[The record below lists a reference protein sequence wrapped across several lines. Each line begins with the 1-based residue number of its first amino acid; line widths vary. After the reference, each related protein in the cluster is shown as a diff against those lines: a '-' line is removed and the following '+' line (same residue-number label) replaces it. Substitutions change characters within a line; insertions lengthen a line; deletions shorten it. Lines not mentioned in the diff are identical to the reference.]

1 MTQVG
6 KSRATPFEEDILD
19 QPRALRAFLDAPRPE
34 RVADRTA
41 GEYDRII
48 LTGMGSSHFAG
59 LRTWRRLTAARLPA
73 WWVSTDELLESLEL
87 VTERS
92 LLLVTSQ
99 SGASGE
105 TTALLR
111 ALGDRRVPAE
121 VVGITNDPDS
131 PLGRQAETLVELR
144 SGTEATVSTKSYVNS
159 LAAHE
164 WLTDCLLEV
173 DSAALSAA
181 FGRAYAATS
190 TGGLESEDEL
200 VRAVVDADVPR
211 LAFIGVH
218 DHLATALLGG
228 LVVKEATKLP
238 AEGFTG
244 GSFRHGPL
252 EIAGPGLTALFFGLA
267 GEGADGPLRRLAHDV
282 EATGATVAVVGDGSP
297 VSDGDVLAALVHG
310 AIVCQWFSVALA
322 RARGI
327 APGEFRYGTKVT
339 PL

>member
-6 KSRATPFEEDILD
+6 EHPTTPFEEDILD
-19 QPRALRAFLDAPRPE
+19 QPRALQAFLEGPRPSRVTE
-34 RVADRTA
+34 RPA
-41 GEYDRII
+41 GDYDRII

-59 LRTWRRLTAARLPA
+59 LRTWRRLAAAGLPA
-73 WWVSTDELLESLEL
+73 WWVSTDELLESLGLITEGSL
-87 VTERS
+87 V
-92 LLLVTSQ
+92 LVTSQ

-105 TTALLR
+105 TGALLQ
-111 ALGDRRVPAE
+111 ALAERRVPVE

-131 PLGRQAETLVELR
+131 PLGRQSETVVELR

-164 WLTDCLLEV
+164 WLTAGLLGGDGATLEASF
-173 DSAALSAA
+173 DRAL
-181 FGRAYAATS
+181 AATS
-190 TGGLESEDEL
+190 SPGLEGGVEL
-200 VRAVVDADVPR
+200 ANAVVHAEVPR
-211 LAFIGVH
+211 LAFVGAQ

-267 GEGADGPLRRLAHDV
+267 GEDADSPLRRLAGDV
-282 EATGATVAVVGDGSP
+282 EATGATVVPVPENSMDGGDG
-297 VSDGDVLAALVHG
+297 LAALVHG
-310 AIVCQWFSVALA
+310 AVVCQWFSVALA

-327 APGEFRYGTKVT
+327 TPGEFHYGTKVT
-339 PL
+339 AL

>member
-6 KSRATPFEEDILD
+6 ENPTTPFEEDILD
-19 QPRALRAFLDAPRPE
+19 QPRALHAFLDGPRPS
-34 RVADRTA
+34 RVTDRPA
-41 GEYDRII
+41 GDYDRII

-59 LRTWRRLTAARLPA
+59 LRAWRRLAAARLPA
-73 WWVSTDELLESLEL
+73 WWVSTDELLDSLEL
-87 VTERS
+87 ITEGS
-92 LLLVTSQ
+92 LVLVTSQ

-105 TTALLR
+105 TAALLQ
-111 ALGDRRVPAE
+111 ALAGRRVPPE
-121 VVGITNDPDS
+121 VVGITNDPGS

-164 WLTDCLLEV
+164 WLSTGLLGGDWATLEAEL
-173 DSAALSAA
+173 DRAL
-181 FGRAYAATS
+181 AATS
-190 TGGLESEDEL
+190 MPGLDGGADLAH
-200 VRAVVDADVPR
+200 AVVEAEVPR
-211 LAFIGVH
+211 LAFIGAQ

-267 GEGADGPLRRLAHDV
+267 GEEADSPLRRLALDV
-282 EATGATVAVVGDGSP
+282 EATGATVVPVPESSTEGGDG
-297 VSDGDVLAALVHG
+297 LAALVHG

-327 APGEFRYGTKVT
+327 IPGEFHYGTKVT
-339 PL
+339 AL